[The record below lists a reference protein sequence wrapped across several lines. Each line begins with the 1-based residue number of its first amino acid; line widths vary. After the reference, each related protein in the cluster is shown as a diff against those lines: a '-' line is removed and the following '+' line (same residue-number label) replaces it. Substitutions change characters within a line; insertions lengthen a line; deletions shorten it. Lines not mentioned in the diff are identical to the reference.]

1 MFCDHKE
8 FSNHEM
14 VIVCRDEAAGL
25 SALIAIHSTTAGP
38 AMGGCRISAYQTE
51 DEAITDVLRLS
62 RGMTYKNVM
71 AGLPFGGGK
80 AVIVADPHTEKT
92 PQLLRA
98 FATRVDRLGGTFIT
112 GEDIGTTV
120 TDIETMRAVT
130 PHVRGIPENGPGD
143 PSPMT
148 ALGVFAGIQAAV
160 GHQLKIPNLK
170 GVRVIVQGLGAVGM
184 RLAKMLNDARARLI
198 VSDID
203 HERVIRVCDRFGA
216 TAASPESCH
225 AEEADVFA
233 PCARGALLRKETIED
248 LRVSVVAGAANNQLA
263 TSRDGQRLM
272 DRGILYAPDYV
283 INAGGVISTALE
295 GPSFDGTILL
305 ERVHRIADLL
315 REIFHRADAEAIP
328 TSVMADRMAEE
339 RLAKLR
345 TQQ

>member
-14 VIVCRDEAAGL
+14 VIACRDEAAGL

-143 PSPMT
+143 PAQRVDDPSYRR
-148 ALGVFAGIQAAV
+148 AQIRRFLVGQIAAEQRGDDDLQRES
-160 GHQLKIPNLK
+160 GH
-170 GVRVIVQGLGAVGM
+170 
-184 RLAKMLNDARARLI
+184 
-198 VSDID
+198 
-203 HERVIRVCDRFGA
+203 
-216 TAASPESCH
+216 
-225 AEEADVFA
+225 
-233 PCARGALLRKETIED
+233 
-248 LRVSVVAGAANNQLA
+248 
-263 TSRDGQRLM
+263 
-272 DRGILYAPDYV
+272 
-283 INAGGVISTALE
+283 
-295 GPSFDGTILL
+295 
-305 ERVHRIADLL
+305 
-315 REIFHRADAEAIP
+315 
-328 TSVMADRMAEE
+328 
-339 RLAKLR
+339 
-345 TQQ
+345 